1 MNNDFAPLFQPFPF
15 GRITLP
21 NRIVM
26 APMTRRQSPHGVP
39 GENVT
44 AYYRR
49 RAAGGVGLIIT
60 EGTTIDHQGAPGHAS
75 VPAFHGEAALA
86 GWRRVVTA
94 VHDAGGAIIPQIWH
108 VGMRRRPGIEP
119 DPDVGGF
126 GPMDIVEDGKLV
138 VKAMTQADID
148 AIVAAYAKA
157 AADAEAC
164 GFDGV
169 EIHGAHEYLPDAF
182 FWEQTNRRTDC
193 YGGSLENRV
202 RFAMEVVRAV
212 RAAVS
217 KNFPVVFRFSQWKLS
232 DYTARIATTPDEL
245 GRILRPLAAAGV
257 DLFHASTRRFWEP
270 AFEGSPLTLA
280 AWTRELTGKPVIAVG
295 SIGLDRAFVPG
306 IPTEADKPGAEL
318 SNLVELSRGIARGE
332 FDLAAVGRALL
343 SEPDWANKLRDGR
356 EGEIRPF
363 ERAALESL
371 VV

>member
-1 MNNDFAPLFQPFPF
+1 LNNDLAPLFQPFAF
-15 GRITLP
+15 GRTMLA

-26 APMTRRQSPHGVP
+26 APMTRRQSPRGVP
-39 GENVT
+39 GENVA

-60 EGTTIDHQGAPGHAS
+60 EGTTIDHPGAPGHDS
-75 VPAFHGEAALA
+75 VPAFHGEAALT
-86 GWRRVVTA
+86 GWRRVVA
-94 VHDAGGAIIPQIWH
+94 GVHEEGGAIIPQIWH
-108 VGMRRRPGIEP
+108 VGMRRRPGSEP

-126 GPMDIVEDGKLV
+126 GPMDIVEDGQLV

-148 AIVAAYAKA
+148 AVVAAYAKA
-157 AADAEAC
+157 AGDAEAV

-169 EIHGAHEYLPDAF
+169 EIHGAHQYLPDAF
-182 FWEQTNRRTDC
+182 FWEVTNQRSDG

-202 RFAMEVVRAV
+202 RFAVEVVRAV

-217 KNFPVVFRFSQWKLS
+217 KSFPVVFRFSQWKLS
-232 DYTARIATTPDEL
+232 DYNARIATTPDEL
-245 GRILRPLAAAGV
+245 GRILRPLAEAGV
-257 DLFHASTRRFWEP
+257 DVFHASTRRFWEP
-270 AFEGSPLTLA
+270 AFEGSKLTLA
-280 AWTRELTGKPVIAVG
+280 AWTRELTGRPVIAVG

-306 IPTEADKPGAEL
+306 IPSEADKPGAEL
-318 SNLVELSRGIARGE
+318 SNLVALSRGIARGD

-343 SEPDWANKLRDGR
+343 SEPDWANKLRDGL
-356 EGEIRPF
+356 EEQIRPF